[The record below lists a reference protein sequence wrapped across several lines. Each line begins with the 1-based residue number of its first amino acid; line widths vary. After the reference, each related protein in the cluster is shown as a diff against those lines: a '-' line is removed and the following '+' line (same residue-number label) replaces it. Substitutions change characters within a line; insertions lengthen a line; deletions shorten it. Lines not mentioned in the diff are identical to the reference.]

1 MRKLLTWLAVTL
13 GIAALVR
20 KLRQRRA
27 SSGQVTAQVP
37 EHVPGVSPPPGPVSA
52 EPADQPQPDE
62 PQSDPAAE
70 LRQKIADSRS
80 AESPAAGPTQSASEA
95 GAIEERRAEVHEQ
108 GRAALDEMQPPAER
122 SGEG

>member
-27 SSGQVTAQVP
+27 AAETGG
-37 EHVPGVSPPPGPVSA
+37 EHVPGVTPPPEPASV

-62 PQSDPAAE
+62 PGPDADPADE
-70 LRQKIADSRS
+70 LRQKLAASRTDAPPAVEATPS
-80 AESPAAGPTQSASEA
+80 APEA
-95 GAIEERRAEVHEQ
+95 GSVEERRAEVHEQ
-108 GRAALDEMQPPAER
+108 ARAALDEMRPPAER
-122 SGEG
+122 PEEG